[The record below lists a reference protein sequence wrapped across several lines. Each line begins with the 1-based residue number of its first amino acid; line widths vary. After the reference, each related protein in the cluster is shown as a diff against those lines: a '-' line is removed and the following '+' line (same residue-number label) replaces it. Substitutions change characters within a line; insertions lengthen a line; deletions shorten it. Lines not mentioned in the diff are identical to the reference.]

1 VDVTALQQQLTKQPA
16 DSVYLVLGEQ
26 AVLRQQALETFN
38 QLIPDDQKVMNIG
51 NYDMEVTPLA
61 TALDD
66 ATSAPFFGDQRLGYY

>member
-1 VDVTALQQQLTKQPA
+1 MDVTALQQQLTKQPA

-26 AVLRQQALETFN
+26 AVLRQQALEAFN

-66 ATSAPFFGDQRLGYY
+66 AASAPFLVIRD